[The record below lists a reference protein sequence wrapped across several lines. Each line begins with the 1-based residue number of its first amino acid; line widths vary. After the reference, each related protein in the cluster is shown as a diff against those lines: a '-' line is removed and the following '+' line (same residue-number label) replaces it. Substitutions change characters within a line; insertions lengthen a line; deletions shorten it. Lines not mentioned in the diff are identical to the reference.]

1 MKKGILLFVTIL
13 IVTAGCQPASTPIS
27 PTPLPPTTS
36 PVPTATAI
44 PFTPTPLS
52 TLTMTI
58 KDSQCTLD
66 GPATVPHVVLTIN
79 LVMDEQTPTESGYA
93 LITLKEGKTIEDL
106 KAWPSADQPPWVNLI
121 HGVHEYTN
129 GIHTYT
135 YDYGN
140 VTTDQILY
148 LACFRAEPDTGVIAK
163 IGAFG
168 PIYVKD

>member
-1 MKKGILLFVTIL
+1 
-13 IVTAGCQPASTPIS
+13 
-27 PTPLPPTTS
+27 
-36 PVPTATAI
+36 
-44 PFTPTPLS
+44 
-52 TLTMTI
+52 
-58 KDSQCTLD
+58 
-66 GPATVPHVVLTIN
+66 
-79 LVMDEQTPTESGYA
+79 MDEQTPTESGYA